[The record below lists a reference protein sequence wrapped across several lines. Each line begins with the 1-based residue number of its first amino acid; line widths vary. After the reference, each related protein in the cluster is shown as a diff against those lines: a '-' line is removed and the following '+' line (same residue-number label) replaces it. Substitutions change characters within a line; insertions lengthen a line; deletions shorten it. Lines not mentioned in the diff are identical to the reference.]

1 MKNEVKEK
9 PIIYC
14 IYNANGTILGKFEY
28 LIKKVFKDFHCSMCD
43 ITHNRITEKKIWKK
57 RLKESEYQIFA
68 VHKDEQP
75 IKLKEF
81 SSDLIPCVI
90 LYQDNNYK
98 ILIDSDELI
107 SIKGKVNDFF
117 ELLNK
122 KLSLVNKNI

>member
-1 MKNEVKEK
+1 ME
-9 PIIYC
+9 
-14 IYNANGTILGKFEY
+14 
-28 LIKKVFKDFHCSMCD
+28 
-43 ITHNRITEKKIWKK
+43 K

-98 ILIDSDELI
+98 ILIDSNELI

-122 KLSLVNKNI
+122 KLSLVNKNT